1 MAGRRGRKRATLA
14 EAQPVRRKGGRPS
27 VVVNLCDGLAQGALI
42 QDLFL
47 VNQARHEG
55 RGADL
60 IDAARDAL
68 GVFEDALQGIVGEEG
83 TRLEPGDLRL
93 MLDVAD
99 GFLQVE
105 WAEVIAHRQ
114 ALVERLV
121 NREM

>member
-1 MAGRRGRKRATLA
+1 MAGCRRRKRAALTY
-14 EAQPVRRKGGRPS
+14 AQPVMGKGGRPS
-27 VVVNLCDGLAQGALI
+27 VVVNLCDGLAQGTLI

-47 VNQARHEG
+47 VDQASHEG

-68 GVFEDALQGIVGEEG
+68 GVFEDALQGIVGEER
-83 TRLEPGDLRL
+83 TSLEPGDLRL

-105 WAEVIAHRQ
+105 WAEVVAHGQ
-114 ALVERLV
+114 ALVEGL
-121 NREM
+121 